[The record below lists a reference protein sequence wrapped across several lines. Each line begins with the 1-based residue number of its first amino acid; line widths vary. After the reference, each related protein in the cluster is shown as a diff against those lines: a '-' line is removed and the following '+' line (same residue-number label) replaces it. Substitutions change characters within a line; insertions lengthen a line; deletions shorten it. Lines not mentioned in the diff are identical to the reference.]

1 MIRAALHGL
10 GNHGWEEI
18 SGRSRLHHRKIEE
31 LAKLIGF
38 STASLGFSTAS
49 LGEVTALTAALG
61 IDIGRALSPAALPD
75 LDAQLAG
82 C

>member
-1 MIRAALHGL
+1 MIRAAWHGL

-18 SGRSRLHHRKIEE
+18 SGRSRLHHRRIEE
-31 LAKLIGF
+31 LAELIGF
-38 STASLGFSTAS
+38 SIAS